1 MHPMRFSTQTNKILL
16 FAGES
21 RKAKMN
27 TRKIGTVQEQ
37 RVAGWLKQHGYDIVE
52 HNFSCRFGE
61 IDLIAR
67 KDGYLIFVEVKYR
80 SNRGYGS
87 PCEAVDHRKQ
97 KRISNVAAFY
107 LRRYGYPM
115 DQPCR
120 FDVAQVSA
128 DAVELMENA
137 FAYCGNFSM

>member
-1 MHPMRFSTQTNKILL
+1 MRFSTQTNKILL

-87 PCEAVDHRKQ
+87 PCEA
-97 KRISNVAAFY
+97 AFY

>member
-1 MHPMRFSTQTNKILL
+1 MRFSTQTNKILL

-21 RKAKMN
+21 RKTKMN

-80 SNRGYGS
+80 SNLGYGS

-97 KRISNVAAFY
+97 KRISNAAAFY

-115 DQPCR
+115 DHPCR
-120 FDVAQVSA
+120 FDVAPVSA

>member
-1 MHPMRFSTQTNKILL
+1 MRFSPHTNKILL

-97 KRISNVAAFY
+97 KRSILSET
-107 LRRYGYPM
+107 LR
-115 DQPCR
+115 
-120 FDVAQVSA
+120 VSDGSA
-128 DAVELMENA
+128 LS
-137 FAYCGNFSM
+137 F

>member
-1 MHPMRFSTQTNKILL
+1 MRFSTQTNKILL

-21 RKAKMN
+21 RKTKMN

-80 SNRGYGS
+80 SGDGYGS
-87 PCEAVDHRKQ
+87 PLEAVGVYKQRKIIKVAHYYMMR
-97 KRISNVAAFY
+97 KRLGLY
-107 LRRYGYPM
+107 M
-115 DQPCR
+115 PCR
-120 FDVAQVSA
+120 FDVIAIEKDQIT
-128 DAVELMENA
+128 LLRNA
-137 FAYCGNFSM
+137 FGES

>member
-1 MHPMRFSTQTNKILL
+1 MLIRKLRSLTHLSLKI
-16 FAGES
+16 S
-21 RKAKMN
+21 
-27 TRKIGTVQEQ
+27 
-37 RVAGWLKQHGYDIVE
+37 GYDIVE

-67 KDGYLIFVEVKYR
+67 KDSYLIFVEVKYR

-97 KRISNVAAFY
+97 KRISNAAAFY

-137 FAYCGNFSM
+137 FVYCGNFSM

>member
-1 MHPMRFSTQTNKILL
+1 MNH
-16 FAGES
+16 
-21 RKAKMN
+21 N
-27 TRKIGTVQEQ
+27 TRKTGTWYEQ
-37 RVAGWLKQHGYDIVE
+37 KAAEYLKCQGLVILA
-52 HNFSCRFGE
+52 HNYKCRFGE

-67 KDGYLIFVEVKYR
+67 EGRYVVFVEVKYR

-97 KRISNVAAFY
+97 KRISNAAAFY

>member
-1 MHPMRFSTQTNKILL
+1 
-16 FAGES
+16 
-21 RKAKMN
+21 MN

-52 HNFSCRFGE
+52 HNFSCHFGE

-80 SNRGYGS
+80 SNLGYGS

-97 KRISNVAAFY
+97 KRISNAAAFY

-137 FAYCGNFSM
+137 FAYCGNFLM

>member
-21 RKAKMN
+21 RKTKMN

-80 SNRGYGS
+80 SNLGYGS

-97 KRISNVAAFY
+97 KRISNAAAFY
-107 LRRYGYPM
+107 LRHSKSNPGEQCQAGYHRPGTGVF
-115 DQPCR
+115 R
-120 FDVAQVSA
+120 SR
-128 DAVELMENA
+128 
-137 FAYCGNFSM
+137 CGYEQSK

>member
-1 MHPMRFSTQTNKILL
+1 
-16 FAGES
+16 
-21 RKAKMN
+21 MN

-80 SNRGYGS
+80 SNLGYGS

-97 KRISNVAAFY
+97 KRISNAAAFY

-115 DQPCR
+115 DHPCC

>member
-1 MHPMRFSTQTNKILL
+1 MSGRANLTGPWGEALAADYLRKKHYTIVASRFRS
-16 FAGES
+16 
-21 RKAKMN
+21 
-27 TRKIGTVQEQ
+27 
-37 RVAGWLKQHGYDIVE
+37 
-52 HNFSCRFGE
+52 RFGE

-97 KRISNVAAFY
+97 KRISNAAAFY

-137 FAYCGNFSM
+137 FAYCGKFSM

>member
-1 MHPMRFSTQTNKILL
+1 M
-16 FAGES
+16 
-21 RKAKMN
+21 
-27 TRKIGTVQEQ
+27 
-37 RVAGWLKQHGYDIVE
+37 AGWLKQHGYDIVE

-87 PCEAVDHRKQ
+87 PCEAVEYIGNRNEYPMRQHF
-97 KRISNVAAFY
+97 S